1 MKHVDYQKTQT
12 GSRTIGTSKMELF
25 VTIFESFHSLTIA
38 KKISILDV
46 KAVLDPTLIT
56 DIFASQSLL
65 LINLKPILPLYKNWS
80 INSNGKDGKMFFQ
93 IA

>member
-1 MKHVDYQKTQT
+1 
-12 GSRTIGTSKMELF
+12 MELF

-56 DIFASQSLL
+56 DIFASQSLV
-65 LINLKPILPLYKNWS
+65 LINLKPILPL
-80 INSNGKDGKMFFQ
+80 
-93 IA
+93 